1 MICLICGKN
10 SELYYTIGKNPICP
24 DCASL
29 ALSVLAE
36 YSIPGLSVVDESEV
50 DVESFLTQSE
60 IVSEEKIS
68 DDEYY
73 CEYLEKN
80 IVMSAGADCDV
91 DADEDPVDGVY
102 DSGRQYGAQSCCG
115 CRYLKKLEDVAH
127 DS

>member
-1 MICLICGKN
+1 MKCFLCNADCSLAYKVN
-10 SELYYTIGKNPICP
+10 DATICP
-24 DCASL
+24 DCAGR

-36 YSIPGLSVVDESEV
+36 CDIPGLTVMDENET
-50 DVESFLTQSE
+50 DVESYLTQSE
-60 IVSEEKIS
+60 IVGEEKIS

-102 DSGRQYGAQSCCG
+102 DSGRQYCANTCDG
-115 CRYLKKLEDVAH
+115 CRYLKKLEAVCH
-127 DS
+127 DA